1 VVVCHARLPLVF
13 VRDTLVSAMQD
24 FPFVLMGDIVVS
36 VETAARQ
43 AAERKDLY
51 GSQYSTYDEMR
62 VLLVHGVLHLLGY
75 DHEGD
80 LEERQDMAEEEQ
92 RILAALGW
100 SGAGLIEMAD
110 ADDSSDDLELGA
122 CTCTCWHPSSSRS
135 TSQVLDQHK
144 PE

>member
-1 VVVCHARLPLVF
+1 LVF

-43 AAERKDLY
+43 AAERTDLY

-110 ADDSSDDLELGA
+110 ADGSSDDLELGA
-122 CTCTCWHPSSSRS
+122 CTCTCCHPSSCRS